1 MQMIYDI
8 KSLTMSEDEMVGKS
22 SGANVVSLD
31 TEILTVRK
39 TPFFTI
45 KIRLKWPIF
54 IISNF
59 KKQEMAFKKCLQQ
72 KHKGIIKFSLL

>member
-1 MQMIYDI
+1 
-8 KSLTMSEDEMVGKS
+8 MSEEEMVGKS

-39 TPFFTI
+39 IPIFTI

-59 KKQEMAFKKCLQQ
+59 KKAGN
-72 KHKGIIKFSLL
+72 GI